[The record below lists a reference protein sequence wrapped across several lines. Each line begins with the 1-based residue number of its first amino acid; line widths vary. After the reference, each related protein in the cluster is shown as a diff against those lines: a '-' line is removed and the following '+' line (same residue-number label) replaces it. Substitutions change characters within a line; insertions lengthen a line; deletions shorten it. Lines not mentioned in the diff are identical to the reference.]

1 MLKCL
6 RCGACMNTCPVYRRS
21 GGYSY
26 SYFIPGPL
34 GINLSML
41 RSPKL
46 HHGNVSACSLCYSC
60 SDVCPAMIDL
70 GEQIYAWR
78 QELAPMHLADP
89 VKKLTVKGMDF
100 IMGGRRRF
108 YGGIA
113 LARVAEHLPHAV
125 LNNRFN
131 PWSAPGRDMPPFAPK
146 TFNALWKR
154 GEVKSGKTSKDE

>member
-1 MLKCL
+1 
-6 RCGACMNTCPVYRRS
+6 
-21 GGYSY
+21 
-26 SYFIPGPL
+26 
-34 GINLSML
+34 
-41 RSPKL
+41 
-46 HHGNVSACSLCYSC
+46 
-60 SDVCPAMIDL
+60 
-70 GEQIYAWR
+70 
-78 QELAPMHLADP
+78 
-89 VKKLTVKGMDF
+89 MDF